1 MKKIIFIFFAVL
13 SFSLTLDA
21 CPYQKMAE
29 VDQKLYS
36 SKSDIKPETFA
47 KITNLRVQGANALK
61 IGDLSKSE
69 EILDRALAL
78 FINK

>member
-1 MKKIIFIFFAVL
+1 MKKNIFIFFAAL
-13 SFSLTLDA
+13 SFSLALDA

-36 SKSDIKPETFA
+36 SNSNIQPEIFA
-47 KITNLRVQGANALK
+47 KIANLRVEGENALK

-69 EILDRALAL
+69 EIFDRALAL
-78 FINK
+78 FTNK